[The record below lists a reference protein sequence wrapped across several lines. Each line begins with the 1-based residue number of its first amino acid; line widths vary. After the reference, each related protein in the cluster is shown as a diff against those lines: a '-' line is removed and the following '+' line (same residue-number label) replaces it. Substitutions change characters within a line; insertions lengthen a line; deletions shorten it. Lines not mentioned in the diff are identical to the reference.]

1 MGNLETVE
9 DVKTALECS
18 KKEFATLRRH
28 FERLEEL
35 YSDLEDKIVLLE
47 KKLYELEND
56 IAGDDTALLEKIA
69 ILEVNNEKLTKDL
82 KNLAKIKKEPSIA
95 EMFDD

>member
-1 MGNLETVE
+1 MGNLETIE
-9 DVKTALECS
+9 DVKTALDCS

-28 FERLEEL
+28 FQRLEEL

-47 KKLYELEND
+47 KKAYEIEND

-69 ILEVNNEKLTKDL
+69 TLEVKNEQLSKD
-82 KNLAKIKKEPSIA
+82 IKRLSKVKSEPSISA
-95 EMFDD
+95 MFDD